1 MTHPSRPPGIT
12 VLSFF
17 FMFGTV
23 MSGLAAIMLVMPES
37 VLEPL
42 WRLNP
47 HARDG
52 FTAMGLWGVL
62 LMAVVCVACGM
73 TALGLRRCK
82 RWGYWMALS
91 ILTINLAG
99 DTASALITLDL
110 RTLTGLPIGGAM
122 IVYLLT
128 KRSAFP

>member
-1 MTHPSRPPGIT
+1 MNHPSRPPGIT
-12 VLSFF
+12 ALSFF
-17 FMFGTV
+17 FLFGTV
-23 MSGLAAIMLVMPES
+23 MSGLAAVTLLFPGS

-42 WRLNP
+42 WHLNP
-47 HARDG
+47 RAREG
-52 FTAMGLWGVL
+52 FATMGAWAAL

-73 TALGLRRCK
+73 AALGLGRYK

-99 DTASALITLDL
+99 DTANALSAHDL
-110 RTLTGLPIGGAM
+110 RTLIGLPLSGAM

>member
-1 MTHPSRPPGIT
+1 MTHSRRPSGIT
-12 VLSFF
+12 ALSLF

-23 MSGLAAIMLVMPES
+23 MSGLAAIMLLMPGS

-42 WRLNP
+42 WWLNP

-82 RWGYWMALS
+82 RWGYRMALS
-91 ILTINLAG
+91 ILAINLAG
-99 DTASALITLDL
+99 DVANAVIAHYW
-110 RTLTGLPIGGAM
+110 RTLVGLPIGGAI

-128 KRSAFP
+128 KKTTFP